1 MKVEEIFYTLGI
13 EPTKDEAAIKKA
25 YRDRLV
31 LTNPE
36 DNPEGFKLLRQAYE
50 EACVYAKQEDKEEE
64 EEQDT
69 TPSGLW
75 VEKAAK
81 IYKSI
86 SARCNVEEWKA
97 LFDEEIF
104 VSLDTNEEC
113 RIKLLVFIMDHFR
126 FPNDV
131 WELFE
136 KNLCIVN
143 HAKQLKEDFPADFI
157 DYIVQKCNGRESL
170 DYTLFEGP
178 DEGDYDYFLR
188 CYNESWGTL
197 NNDNLEQTQEFLRQ
211 ADATGITHPYM
222 EITRA
227 ILFEKTEKKE
237 DAGKLLGELLEKYP
251 EDETV
256 LYQVGEFYWRNER
269 REEAKDLFLKLKEK
283 SNDNYM
289 ANYRLTYYYDEIG
302 DDDAAK
308 ECIKI
313 VSRYG
318 CDDAFAAL
326 RIKVNNRIEQKLETK
341 WKEENDIDS
350 AIELFKC
357 YLQDETFF
365 KGFKLAQSIE
375 NQVPYAKQI
384 TYDGLLTRCHISW
397 GKYEDA
403 IVLADKWLW
412 GLERRLPHETGE
424 EKEKLEGDIKIAH
437 EIKLSAY
444 RFIALG
450 KPAVYEKA
458 KREYEILKELGEVDP
473 KTQIEM
479 ARVYLETE
487 EYEKCLEL
495 SQELLQKY
503 QIQYAYTLMLE
514 SYAKMWDASGVI
526 NTAKECIFHFPEYP
540 VAYEEAARVFRDLE
554 HPEELKSVLEDA
566 KANNVES
573 IYLDSWYIQGREVPE
588 DFPISEK
595 MDEFDE
601 KYDQKLRETGNMTY
615 YEEGYPIITKYLHM
629 YPCNYILNH
638 RGLFSM
644 AAKKY
649 EEAKKDF
656 ERILDDDPA
665 DQFGYNNLGCL
676 AKYEEK
682 YEEALVCFEQANRY
696 MYREGKEDPNSYPMR
711 NIANTYELMGEYAY
725 AAKTYEELLN
735 KFKELSWPALKDLTA
750 NLARSGQLDRAL
762 AIIDEVGDQ
771 WYKKYRTLL
780 KYRAY
785 LYAGQWQE
793 AKKFLARSQKLKD
806 DLMSDKKK
814 SQTAVEYYHR
824 LAWYQAL
831 SGESKDVFKNL
842 NEASV
847 AAAGYEDMKVRTDIL
862 SDKLFLS
869 TLGKYQGEME
879 GKGSQAANARM
890 LESIILDQELDWL
903 EGRNF
908 KSGKVRDAIYT
919 GEFFYKDRYVM
930 YLEFL
935 VALFTQ
941 GIEAG
946 KVAFED
952 MKNSRRCRLCNHGQ
966 CARLVYAEAM
976 LLEMEDKKVEAYK
989 LYADLLEKQPYNM
1002 YALAK
1007 TL

>member
-31 LTNPE
+31 VTNPE

-50 EACVYAKQEDKEEE
+50 EACVYAKKEEKE
-64 EEQDT
+64 EAEEKDT

-75 VEKAAK
+75 VEKAAE

-126 FPNDV
+126 FPLDV

-136 KNLCIVN
+136 KNLCIIN
-143 HAKQLKEDFPADFI
+143 NAKQLKEEFPADFI
-157 DYIVQKCNGRESL
+157 DFIVQKCNGRESM
-170 DYTLFEGP
+170 DYSLFEGA
-178 DEGDYDYFLR
+178 DDGDYDHFLR
-188 CYNESWGTL
+188 CYSDSWGAL
-197 NNDNLEQTQEFLRQ
+197 NNDDLEQTQEFLRQ

-227 ILFEKTEKKE
+227 LLFEKRDKKE
-237 DAGKLLGELLEKYP
+237 DAGKLLGELLDKYP
-251 EDETV
+251 EDETI
-256 LYQVGEFYWRNER
+256 LYQTGEFYWRNDR
-269 REEAKDLFLKLKEK
+269 REEAKNLFVKLKEK
-283 SNDNYM
+283 SDENYM
-289 ANYRLTYYYDEIG
+289 ANYRLAYYYDEIG

-308 ECIKI
+308 ECIKL

-318 CDDAFAAL
+318 CDDAFVNL
-326 RIKVNNRIEQKLETK
+326 RIRVNSRIEKKLETK
-341 WKEENDIDS
+341 WKEEQDIDS

-365 KGFKLAQSIE
+365 KGFKMAQSIE
-375 NQVPYAKQI
+375 NQVPFAKQI
-384 TYDGLLTRCHISW
+384 TYDGLLTRCYISR

-412 GLERRLPHETGE
+412 GLERKLPHETGE
-424 EKEKLEGDIKIAH
+424 EREKLERDIKIAH

-458 KREYEILKELGEVDP
+458 KREYEILKELGEVEP

-487 EYEKCLEL
+487 EYEKCIEL
-495 SQELLQKY
+495 SQTLVEKY
-503 QIQYAYTLMLE
+503 QIQYAYTLMLDAY
-514 SYAKMWDASGVI
+514 SKMWDASGVI
-526 NTAKECIFHFPEYP
+526 NTAKECIYHFPDYP
-540 VAYEEAARVFRDLE
+540 VAYEEAARVFRDLD
-554 HPEELKSVLEDA
+554 HPEELKSVLEEA
-566 KANNVES
+566 KENNVES
-573 IYLDSWYIQGREVPE
+573 MYLDSWYIQGKEVPE
-588 DFPISEK
+588 DYPIHDK
-595 MDEFDE
+595 IDEFNE
-601 KYDQKLRETGNMTY
+601 NYDLKLRDTGDMTY
-615 YEEGYPIITKYLHM
+615 YEEGYPIITEYLHM
-629 YPCNYILNH
+629 YPCNYILNQ
-638 RGLFSM
+638 RGIFSM

-649 EEAKKDF
+649 DEAKKDF
-656 ERILDDDPA
+656 ERILDEDPA
-665 DQFGYNNLGCL
+665 DYFGHNSLGCL
-676 AKYEEK
+676 AKYQGN
-682 YEEALVCFEQANRY
+682 YEEALVCFEQAKRY
-696 MYREGKEDPNSYPMR
+696 MYREGKESPNSYPLN
-711 NIANTYELMGEYAY
+711 NIASTYELIGEYKY
-725 AAKTYEELLN
+725 AADAYYEVMT
-735 KFKELSWPALKDLTA
+735 KFKDISWPVVKSLTA
-750 NLARSGQLDRAL
+750 NYARTGQLERAL
-762 AIIDEVGDQ
+762 SLIDEVGDQ
-771 WYKKYRTLL
+771 WFKKYRTLL

-793 AKKFLARSQKLKD
+793 AKKFLSKAQKLKD

-814 SQTAVEYYHR
+814 SQTAVEYYYR
-824 LAWYQAL
+824 LAWYQVL
-831 SGESKDVFKNL
+831 SGESMDVFKNL

-847 AAAGYEDMKVRTDIL
+847 AAAGYNDIKIRTDII
-862 SDKLFLS
+862 SDKLFFS
-869 TLGKYQGEME
+869 TLGKYQGEIE
-879 GKGSQAANARM
+879 GKGSQAANAAM
-890 LESIILDQELDWL
+890 LESMILDQELDWL
-903 EGRNF
+903 EGREIQT
-908 KSGKVRDAIYT
+908 GKVRDAIFT

-935 VALFTQ
+935 VTLFTK
-941 GIEAG
+941 GLEAA
-946 KVAFED
+946 KETFED
-952 MKNSRRCRLCNHGQ
+952 MKKSPRCRYCNHGQ

-976 LLEMEDKKVEAYK
+976 ILEMENKKAEAYM